1 MELPEAQ
8 ARAAELRRVI
18 EQNARLYYDEDAP
31 DLTDAQYDALMQE
44 LKRIEREFPALVTQD
59 SPTHMV
65 LGEPSAKFS

>member
-59 SPTHMV
+59 SPTQMV